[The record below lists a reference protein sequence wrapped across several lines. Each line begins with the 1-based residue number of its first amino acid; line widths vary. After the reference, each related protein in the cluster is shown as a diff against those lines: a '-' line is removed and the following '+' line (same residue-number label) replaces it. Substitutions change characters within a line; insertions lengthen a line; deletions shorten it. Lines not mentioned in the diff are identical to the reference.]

1 MRPGSGARPES
12 RTRPG
17 PRSQWPDG
25 PRRRG
30 ARRSRWRR
38 WLAAV
43 LAGAAALV
51 TIGALRPAPADGV
64 GAPTLVALREVA
76 AGEVV
81 SADDV
86 ELVNRPGSERP
97 ATALTAPEAAV
108 GRTAAGPIGAREV
121 LTPERLVGDGLLAG
135 QPSDHVALSV
145 PVVDASS
152 VGVRPGNRVDLYA
165 TGSGA
170 RVASDVVVLA
180 VHDSGQTT
188 GLGVAAPPRLTL
200 ALGPP
205 QAAEVARGLGALE
218 AGQSLV
224 LAIRH
229 PAAPGQ

>member
-1 MRPGSGARPES
+1 MSGLHRPSSGSRSGS
-12 RTRPG
+12 RSG
-17 PRSQWPDG
+17 WPDG

-38 WLAAV
+38 GLAAV

-64 GAPTLVALREVA
+64 GVPTLVVLRDVA

-86 ELVNRPGSERP
+86 EVVNRPGSQRP
-97 ATALTAPEAAV
+97 ATALTSPEAAV
-108 GRTAAGPIGAREV
+108 GHMAAGPLATREV
-121 LTPERLVGDGLLAG
+121 LTPERLLGGDLLAG

-165 TGSGA
+165 TGTGTQ
-170 RVASDVVVLA
+170 VATDVVVLA
-180 VHDSGQTT
+180 VHDSAETT

-200 ALGPP
+200 ALAPQ
-205 QAAEVARGLGALE
+205 QAADVARGLGALE

-224 LAIRH
+224 LAIHRTG
-229 PAAPGQ
+229 PATQ

>member
-1 MRPGSGARPES
+1 MAGLHRP
-12 RTRPG
+12 RTG
-17 PRSQWPDG
+17 WRSQWPDG

-30 ARRSRWRR
+30 ARRARSRR

-64 GAPTLVALREVA
+64 GAPTLVALRDVA

-86 ELVNRPGSERP
+86 ELVNRPGSQRP
-97 ATALTAPEAAV
+97 ATALTSPDAAV
-108 GRTAAGPIGAREV
+108 GRVAAGPLAAREV
-121 LTPERLVGDGLLAG
+121 LTPERLVGGDLLAG
-135 QPSDHVALSV
+135 QPSDRVALSV

-165 TGSGA
+165 TGTG
-170 RVASDVVVLA
+170 RQVAIDVVVLA
-180 VHDSGQTT
+180 VHDSGETT

-200 ALGPP
+200 ALAPQ
-205 QAAEVARGLGALE
+205 QAADVARGLGALE
-218 AGQSLV
+218 AGQRLV
-224 LAIRH
+224 LAIHRTG
-229 PAAPGQ
+229 PATQ